1 MKKQFKKVVTLNLTT
16 DWYDIDKL
24 RRFAERFGVRHA
36 WIDESKIAFVTLHG
50 VIDDDLFEDFVNS
63 MNRSGMNLWWDGQIV
78 FEV

>member
-1 MKKQFKKVVTLNLTT
+1 MKKQFKKVVTLNMTT

-24 RRFAERFGVRHA
+24 RKFAEHFNVRYS

-50 VIDDDLFEDFVNS
+50 VMDEDLFEDFVNS
-63 MNRSGMNLWWDGQIV
+63 MNLSGMNLWWKDQIV